1 MLRAMT
7 PGDIN
12 EDGKVNVKSLKDDYA
27 MFKRL
32 GFVSADV
39 NVDTLVDM
47 SYVEAAAKQL
57 GPYKP

>member
-1 MLRAMT
+1 MT

-32 GFVSADV
+32 GLVDANV
-39 NVDTLVDM
+39 NVDEIVDM
-47 SYVEAAAKQL
+47 SYVEAAAKKL